1 MLHASHLIYLLA
13 AVYGIV
19 GVVVLRRAFKASCRI
34 CLHRDVCPN
43 REGDHPSDEAKST
56 CLGK

>member
-1 MLHASHLIYLLA
+1 MLHASSLIYFFA

-19 GVVVLRRAFKASCRI
+19 GVVVLRRAFKPSCRI
-34 CLHRDVCPN
+34 CLHRDACPN
-43 REGDHPSDEAKST
+43 REGDHPSDAVRST

>member
-1 MLHASHLIYLLA
+1 MLQASHLLYLLA
-13 AVYGIV
+13 SVYAIG
-19 GVVVLRRAFKASCRI
+19 GVVVLRRALKPNCRL

-43 REGDHPSDEAKST
+43 RDGDHPSDAAEET